1 MSKEKD
7 KEAFERYKTQSQFAK
22 FSSMA
27 FQMAGT
33 IILGVWGGMKLDDY
47 FALDFPAFTLIFSLL
62 SVSIAMTWMIY
73 KIPKPK

>member
-7 KEAFERYKTQSQFAK
+7 EEAFERYKTQSQFAK

-27 FQMAGT
+27 FQMAAT

-47 FALDFPAFTLIFSLL
+47 LESDFPTFTLILSLF
-62 SVSIAMTWMIY
+62 SVSAAMTWMIY